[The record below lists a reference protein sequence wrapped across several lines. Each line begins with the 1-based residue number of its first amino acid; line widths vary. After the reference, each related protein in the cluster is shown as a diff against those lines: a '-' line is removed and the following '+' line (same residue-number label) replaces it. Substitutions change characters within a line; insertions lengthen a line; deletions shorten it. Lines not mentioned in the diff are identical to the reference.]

1 MPTTYATSME
11 CGYAAGIKTVTDY
24 TYPTASMVDIWRL
37 IAYSKIRFRIGQVSD
52 NANRDAAAIEISM
65 VSRMIQSVQNRQTG
79 FSIELTDE
87 ERIQLDNNFG
97 ISGVITENPS
107 TGSDLISAIAVNGTA
122 LYLAGQEF
130 GRTRFSNTKA
140 PSSRRIRKS

>member
-97 ISGVITENPS
+97 TIPGSKWEPDQDSSISGSGQIG
-107 TGSDLISAIAVNGTA
+107 TGGT
-122 LYLAGQEF
+122 YSPGV
-130 GRTRFSNTKA
+130 
-140 PSSRRIRKS
+140 